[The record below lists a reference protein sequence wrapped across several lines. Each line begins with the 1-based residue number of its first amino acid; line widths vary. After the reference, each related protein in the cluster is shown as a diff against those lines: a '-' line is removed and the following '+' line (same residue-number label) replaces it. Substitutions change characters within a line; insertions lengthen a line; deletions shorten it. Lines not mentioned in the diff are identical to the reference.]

1 MGGRGA
7 RSARPARPAR
17 LLPPPLLLL
26 LCGTARGW
34 YLSHGGA
41 ADWTYGR
48 NALMTYPCASNGTWY
63 NCTRFVG
70 RAPEGVD
77 PGGDSSAAARSRY
90 ATTPRQTLGGA
101 LAEAIAVARQKR
113 ESSAAAHSP
122 DSESLVA
129 DPGDDWT
136 ALNALLQQV
145 TFTLPDFTQ
154 KVSVATISVSKLI
167 CGHLSL
173 ADLAIKPTRS
183 ADDTTVTL
191 ALHLDGLQIKCSA
204 NWAASVIG
212 VHSSGALTAD
222 STGSSLKSSLDFVGT
237 NLNKYPPS
245 SSKSGPCDANVVIS
259 DIHFTGGITAQILD
273 LFKEISLAVTE
284 RTTCSISDG
293 LGAFAVLCGNMPC
306 AA

>member
-17 LLPPPLLLL
+17 LLLPPLLLL

-70 RAPEGVD
+70 GAPEGVD

-136 ALNALLQQV
+136 SLNALLQQV
-145 TFTLPDFTQ
+145 TFTLPDYTQ

-173 ADLAIKPTRS
+173 AVLLSNDI
-183 ADDTTVTL
+183 ADDTTVTW
-191 ALHLDGLQIKCSA
+191 HFIDGLNQVLCQLG
-204 NWAASVIG
+204 G
-212 VHSSGALTAD
+212 VGHWGSLLGALRPTPQ
-222 STGSSLKSSLDFVGT
+222 G
-237 NLNKYPPS
+237 
-245 SSKSGPCDANVVIS
+245 
-259 DIHFTGGITAQILD
+259 
-273 LFKEISLAVTE
+273 LA
-284 RTTCSISDG
+284 S
-293 LGAFAVLCGNMPC
+293 NHP
-306 AA
+306 